1 MPSTERLREIRDAIR
16 ALANDIE
23 DREDLPTDDISLLRD
38 TANEL
43 DELINNGNNM
53 NSIYNDDITMTHKN
67 NNNNHGVL
75 YNKRVLRSLSTE
87 IFLDAVEEIANN
99 AEITGDERDMI
110 LEAVG
115 RLHDQH
121 EEIKRLRDRLNPF
134 GDGETDIASL
144 QAALDSMS
152 DDVKSLSGQVDDW
165 RESCLAATAE
175 RDRLRVEIANREA
188 EIEILNHKINALER
202 CVIQNALNT
211 SRLAQREEEE
221 NDENIVFHAGRVV
234 QNQIDHERHTDAD
247 NIGKII
253 NDLENGEL

>member
-67 NNNNHGVL
+67 NNNTKQGL
-75 YNKRVLRSLSTE
+75 AALSAE
-87 IFLDAVEEIANN
+87 IIVDAVEEIANN
-99 AEITGDERDMI
+99 ADITGDERLVI
-110 LEAVG
+110 LEAAG

-121 EEIKRLRDRLNPF
+121 EEIKRLRNLF
-134 GDGETDIASL
+134 GAGDADLASI
-144 QAALDSMS
+144 QAGLDSMS
-152 DDVKSLSGQVDDW
+152 DDVKSLQGQLTDW
-165 RESCLAATAE
+165 QDSCLSATAE
-175 RDRLRVEIANREA
+175 RDRLRVEIANRVA

-211 SRLAQREEEE
+211 SRLVQREENE

>member
-1 MPSTERLREIRDAIR
+1 MPSTERLREIRDAVR

-67 NNNNHGVL
+67 NNNTKQGL
-75 YNKRVLRSLSTE
+75 AALSAE
-87 IFLDAVEEIANN
+87 IIVDAVEEIANN
-99 AEITGDERDMI
+99 ADINGDERMVI
-110 LEAVG
+110 LEAAG

-144 QAALDSMS
+144 QAGLDSMS
-152 DDVKSLSGQVDDW
+152 DDVKSLQGQVDDW
-165 RESCLAATAE
+165 RESCLLATAE
-175 RDRLRVEIANREA
+175 RDRLRVEIANRVA
-188 EIEILNHKINALER
+188 EIEILNHKINRLER

>member
-67 NNNNHGVL
+67 NNKQGL
-75 YNKRVLRSLSTE
+75 AALSAE
-87 IFLDAVEEIANN
+87 IIVSAVEEIANN
-99 AEITGDERDMI
+99 ADINGDERLVI
-110 LEAVG
+110 LEAAG

-121 EEIKRLRDRLNPF
+121 EEIKRLRNLF
-134 GDGETDIASL
+134 GAGDADLASI
-144 QAALDSMS
+144 QAGLDSMS
-152 DDVKSLSGQVDDW
+152 DDVKSLQGQVDDW
-165 RESCLAATAE
+165 RESCLLATAE
-175 RDRLRVEIANREA
+175 RDRLRVEIANRGA
-188 EIEILNHKINALER
+188 EIEILNHKIAALER

-211 SRLAQREEEE
+211 SRLAQRDEEE

>member
-67 NNNNHGVL
+67 NNKQGL
-75 YNKRVLRSLSTE
+75 AALSAE
-87 IFLDAVEEIANN
+87 IIVDAVEEIANN
-99 AEITGDERDMI
+99 ADITGDERMVI
-110 LEAVG
+110 LEAAG
-115 RLHDQH
+115 RLYHQH

-144 QAALDSMS
+144 QAGLDSMS
-152 DDVKSLSGQVDDW
+152 DDVKSLQGQVDDW
-165 RESCLAATAE
+165 RESCLVATAE
-175 RDRLRVEIANREA
+175 RDRLRVEIANRVA
-188 EIEILNHKINALER
+188 EIEILNHKINRLER

-211 SRLAQREEEE
+211 SRLAQRDEEE